1 MESPQQRLQQGS
13 AMWRRSPPHVLRL
26 QRLWRPTRRCG
37 QRNWPSRP
45 RCVRGHADASCSSAR
60 IFRSVWYADRR
71 YACSAFATGCLYKV
85 SLLRK
90 ELEASSTA
98 RDATRAVLQARCEEL
113 EKANCSTASLIG
125 RLTADLKSHSLVTS
139 AAEDAMRQAEESA
152 AATAAAVA
160 RMEQES
166 AATAQRAA
174 ALARGASGIVQRAK
188 QRAADATKAKAELEA
203 ERRRG
208 DALASQMRELEA
220 KLQVV
225 NADLDDAKLATSAKS
240 DEIAQVRS
248 SLERVTTERDEYR
261 RLLEETQSASNAILR
276 RLEDAALVTACG
288 GAMQAQAAIAADAP
302 AACENL
308 VPVLGDSDPE
318 SGHERDRI
326 NAPDAIAADASP
338 AKRQRLMSD

>member
-1 MESPQQRLQQGS
+1 M
-13 AMWRRSPPHVLRL
+13 
-26 QRLWRPTRRCG
+26 
-37 QRNWPSRP
+37 
-45 RCVRGHADASCSSAR
+45 
-60 IFRSVWYADRR
+60 WYADRR
-71 YACSAFATGCLYKV
+71 YACSAFATGCLNKV

-90 ELEASSTA
+90 ELDASSTA
-98 RDATRAVLQARCEEL
+98 RDATRAALQARCEEL